1 MALNLSTIENLN
13 TLLGAQ
19 ETAGIVRLA
28 KAQQTLETKWA
39 RKFRSYI
46 DEVTKEIISNTGR
59 MMRLDLSGVDFL
71 PLVMEHSLAA
81 MREGLQSTTVP
92 DSVPKSATVRM
103 SAPPPAAVPRSL
115 KNLRKWWDHYRKAGK
130 IPARQ
135 RAIASRIQSAYIKKI
150 ETVWKQN
157 ADAFLAGDTTS
168 KTEAIRAIQEG
179 AEVSY
184 GRAKMIVETETTYY
198 YNKARRQV
206 YDQSQDVTHYLFV
219 AVRDHATTKWCST
232 RQGLVYAKT
241 DPLCDDETPP
251 IHWNCR
257 SEMVPLT
264 PANPRHLALIQ
275 DASRQRRKVSPA
287 PLPKEWK
294 RRA

>member
-1 MALNLSTIENLN
+1 MALNLNTIENLTN
-13 TLLGAQ
+13 LLGGQ
-19 ETAGIVRLA
+19 ETARIVYLA
-28 KAQQTLETKWA
+28 KAQQSLESRWD
-39 RKFRSYI
+39 RKFKSYI
-46 DEVTKEIISNTGR
+46 DAITKEIISQSDLVK
-59 MMRLDLSGVDFL
+59 RLDLSRVDFL
-71 PLVMEHSLAA
+71 PLVMEHSFAA
-81 MREGLQSTTVP
+81 MKEGLASTQVP
-92 DSVPKSATVRM
+92 DRVPKSDTVRL

-115 KNLRKWWDHYRKAGK
+115 KNLRRWWDHYRKAGK

-135 RAIASRIQSAYIKKI
+135 RAIAARIQKAYIKKI
-150 ETVWKQN
+150 ETVWRQN
-157 ADAFLAGDTTS
+157 ADAFLLGDTTS
-168 KTEAIRAIQEG
+168 KTEAIRAIQKG
-179 AEVSY
+179 AEVTY

-219 AVRDHATTKWCST
+219 AVRDHATTKWCAT

-264 PANPRHLALIQ
+264 PANPRHLALIK
-275 DASRQRRKVSPA
+275 DATRERRKNSPA
-287 PLPKEWK
+287 SLPKEWK